1 MSSWLVRGWLAILLI
16 GGAAVLAQYV
26 SVYGWAL
33 AIVGVAAFFAAPL
46 VVDSLVLARLAAKAD
61 AVERAKA
68 HALLEQIRNNT
79 SVRLFAPHAWLRIQ
93 EGKLLLAVDDG
104 RAAAKAF
111 AEAERV
117 SKHPGDKPELLS
129 AQAHALVIANDRKEA
144 REVLAKLAKLERLS
158 DLDHL
163 NFGIVLLSESGH
175 NKEALAHLEQ
185 ARESF
190 GSHPRVLAGLVLA
203 LQRCDQPEQA
213 AALLDAAE
221 LAVADAGDQLAQ
233 DLLKRGKKGLRTFLK
248 AKQKRERKTEVERDE
263 VAAAS
268 KDKAK
273 GKDKPKGKK
282 GRKQARRD
290 ARKNAKSGNRSAD
303 DSTPTPT
310 DASETAE
317 TMGDPRAG
325 LDAQP
330 EREDVELEGVAG
342 SDDVAADSQA
352 AADEPDAD
360 TSDASPTGDDDADH
374 VQASTS
380 DESSPRD
387 ATHESPAAEQPR
399 IAAAA
404 PADSRPQ
411 DATHERPA
419 DQPRIA
425 ADSPADSRPQDA
437 THERP
442 ADQPRI
448 ATDSPADSR
457 PQDAT
462 HERTAAPISSRTDDD
477 IDLAS
482 LARSALNSGA
492 ARTTTTDVASTSV
505 LRPLEPSSSSGS
517 MFRSALFDEE
527 NAKDETSAS
536 SKPSSLFSLP
546 DFGSVPK
553 FAPPP
558 KPTRGSVLPAISVPA
573 AKPASA
579 AKPALTSKP
588 ASSISVP
595 APKPPI
601 PGPLAPPS
609 VSAPS
614 VSAPSVSAP
623 SVSAPKLTTPKL
635 EPVALDDGWGDFA
648 DLAVDTTPPVA
659 PSPAHHDD
667 KDA

>member
-1 MSSWLVRGWLAILLI
+1 LAILLI

-33 AIVGVAAFFAAPL
+33 AIVGVAVFLAAPL
-46 VVDSLVLARLAAKAD
+46 VVDSLVLARLSAKVD
-61 AVERAKA
+61 AVERANA

-79 SVRLFAPHAWLRIQ
+79 TVRLLAPHAWLRVQ

-117 SKHPGDKPELLS
+117 SKHPGDKSSLLS
-129 AQAHALVIANDRKEA
+129 AQAHALVLANDRKEA

-190 GSHPRVLAGLVLA
+190 GSHPRVLGGLVLA

-221 LAVADAGDQLAQ
+221 LAVADSGDQLAQ

-263 VAAAS
+263 AAAAVRS
-268 KDKAK
+268 KDKPSK

-290 ARKNAKSGNRSAD
+290 ARKNAKGGNRGAV
-303 DSTPTPT
+303 DSMP
-310 DASETAE
+310 AETA
-317 TMGDPRAG
+317 GDPREG
-325 LDAQP
+325 SDAQA
-330 EREDVELEGVAG
+330 EREDLELAGV
-342 SDDVAADSQA
+342 VATDAVADTQDAEA
-352 AADEPDAD
+352 AADDADEASAD
-360 TSDASPTGDDDADH
+360 TSDAEPAGTDPDQDD
-374 VQASTS
+374 
-380 DESSPRD
+380 
-387 ATHESPAAEQPR
+387 
-399 IAAAA
+399 
-404 PADSRPQ
+404 Q
-411 DATHERPA
+411 D
-419 DQPRIA
+419 
-425 ADSPADSRPQDA
+425 
-437 THERP
+437 
-442 ADQPRI
+442 
-448 ATDSPADSR
+448 
-457 PQDAT
+457 
-462 HERTAAPISSRTDDD
+462 
-477 IDLAS
+477 DLAS
-482 LARSALNSGA
+482 LARSALNSGSV
-492 ARTTTTDVASTSV
+492 RTTPATTDVASANV
-505 LRPLEPSSSSGS
+505 LRPLEPSPASSSV
-517 MFRSALFDEE
+517 FRSALFDDAG
-527 NAKDETSAS
+527 AKDEKPASA
-536 SKPSSLFSLP
+536 KPSSLFALP

-558 KPTRGSVLPAISVPA
+558 KPARGSVLPASSVPPVT
-573 AKPASA
+573 AKPA
-579 AKPALTSKP
+579 P
-588 ASSISVP
+588 SISVP
-595 APKPPI
+595 AIKPPMAS
-601 PGPLAPPS
+601 PVAPPS

-623 SVSAPKLTTPKL
+623 SMSAPKLTTPKL
-635 EPVALDDGWGDFA
+635 EPAALDDGWGDFA
-648 DLAVDTTPPVA
+648 DLAADATPPVA
-659 PSPAHHDD
+659 PSPAKHDD